1 MTVLLQKMALM
12 LILLVLGY
20 VAVRLKIV
28 PEDFNKGLSKLVINV
43 LLVGMILS
51 SVINKELE
59 MTGAEVAQGVL
70 MMAIAQVIGILIGA
84 ASVKLIP
91 SLKRGDSG
99 MYSMLI
105 GFMNNGFIG
114 FPLVAA
120 FFGEDCVFFA
130 SLSNIP
136 FNLMLYTIG
145 IRMLQKGNGD
155 EKLNLKRI
163 INMPIIATL
172 AALIIFVFEIPM
184 PAIIDDTMDTLSA
197 AVVPLS
203 MMCIG
208 MSLGNV
214 PIKDAVLQPKMYIVS
229 FMRLIVAPL
238 IAWLILRMFI
248 TNPQTLGII
257 ILLELTPSAVI
268 CTMLGLENGR
278 DGVESSSG
286 IFISTVLSV
295 VTIPLMIALLGI

>member
-70 MMAIAQVIGILIGA
+70 MMAIAQIIGILTGVISA
-84 ASVKLIP
+84 KLIP

-105 GFMNNGFIG
+105 GFMNNGFMG

-214 PIKDAVLQPKMYIVS
+214 SIKDAVLQPKMYIVS
-229 FMRLIVAPL
+229 LMRLIVAPL
-238 IAWLILRMFI
+238 IAWLVLRMFI

>member
-12 LILLVLGY
+12 LILLVIGY

-28 PEDFNKGLSKLVINV
+28 PGDFNKGLSKLIINV

-70 MMAIAQVIGILIGA
+70 MMAIAQIIGILTGVISA
-84 ASVKLIP
+84 KLIP

-105 GFMNNGFIG
+105 GFMNNGFMG

-172 AALIIFVFEIPM
+172 TALIIFVFEIPM
-184 PAIIDDTMDTLSA
+184 PALVDDVMDTLSA

-214 PIKDAVLQPKMYIVS
+214 PIKAAVLQPKMYIVS
-229 FMRLIVAPL
+229 LMRLIVAPL
-238 IAWLILRMFI
+238 IAWLVLRMFI

>member
-70 MMAIAQVIGILIGA
+70 MMAIAQVIGILIGV

-105 GFMNNGFIG
+105 GFMNNGFMG

-229 FMRLIVAPL
+229 LMRLIVVPL
-238 IAWLILRMFI
+238 TAWLVLRMFI

>member
-70 MMAIAQVIGILIGA
+70 MMAIAQVIGILIGVL
-84 ASVKLIP
+84 SVKLIP

-105 GFMNNGFIG
+105 GFMNNGFMG

-229 FMRLIVAPL
+229 LMRLIVAPL

-295 VTIPLMIALLGI
+295 VTIPLMLALLGI

>member
-1 MTVLLQKMALM
+1 MSVLLQKMALM
-12 LILLVLGY
+12 LILLAIGY
-20 VAVRLKIV
+20 IAVRLKIV
-28 PEDFNKGLSKLVINV
+28 PDDFNKGLSELIINV

-59 MTGAEVAQGVL
+59 MTGDAVLQGVL
-70 MMAIAQVIGILIGA
+70 MMALARVISILIGVL
-84 ASVKLIP
+84 SVKLIP
-91 SLKRGDSG
+91 PLKRGDSG

-105 GFMNNGFIG
+105 SFMNNGFMG

-136 FNLMLYTIG
+136 FNLLLYTVG
-145 IRMLQKGNGD
+145 IRMLQGGSG
-155 EKLNLKRI
+155 EQKLDLKRI

-172 AALIIFVFEIPM
+172 SALVIFVFNIPV
-184 PAIIDDTMDTLSA
+184 PPLIDSVMDTLSA

-208 MSLGNV
+208 MSLGSV
-214 PIKDAVLQPKMYIVS
+214 PIKDAVLRPKMYIVS
-229 FMRLIVAPL
+229 FIRLIAAPL
-238 IAWLILRMFI
+238 IVWFVLHFFI
-248 TNPQTLGII
+248 SDAQTLGII
-257 ILLELTPSAVI
+257 ILLELTPCAVI

-295 VTIPLMIALLGI
+295 ITIPLMIAVLGL

>member
-1 MTVLLQKMALM
+1 MTGLLQKMALM

-70 MMAIAQVIGILIGA
+70 MMAIAQIIGILTGVISA
-84 ASVKLIP
+84 KLIP

-105 GFMNNGFIG
+105 GFMNNGFVG

-197 AVVPLS
+197 AVVPLL

-229 FMRLIVAPL
+229 LMRLIVAPL
-238 IAWLILRMFI
+238 IAWLVLRMFI

-295 VTIPLMIALLGI
+295 VTIPLMLALLGI

>member
-1 MTVLLQKMALM
+1 
-12 LILLVLGY
+12 
-20 VAVRLKIV
+20 
-28 PEDFNKGLSKLVINV
+28 
-43 LLVGMILS
+43 
-51 SVINKELE
+51 
-59 MTGAEVAQGVL
+59 
-70 MMAIAQVIGILIGA
+70 
-84 ASVKLIP
+84 
-91 SLKRGDSG
+91 
-99 MYSMLI
+99 
-105 GFMNNGFIG
+105 
-114 FPLVAA
+114 
-120 FFGEDCVFFA
+120 
-130 SLSNIP
+130 
-136 FNLMLYTIG
+136 MLYTIG

-295 VTIPLMIALLGI
+295 VTIPLMLALLGI

>member
-70 MMAIAQVIGILIGA
+70 MMAIAQVIGILIGVL
-84 ASVKLIP
+84 SVKLIP

-105 GFMNNGFIG
+105 GFMNNGFMG

-155 EKLNLKRI
+155 EKLDLKRI

-229 FMRLIVAPL
+229 LMRLIVAPL

-295 VTIPLMIALLGI
+295 ITIPLMIALLGI

>member
-1 MTVLLQKMALM
+1 MTVLLEKMALM

-59 MTGAEVAQGVL
+59 MTGTEVAQGVL
-70 MMAIAQVIGILIGA
+70 MMAIAQIIGILIGV

-105 GFMNNGFIG
+105 GFMNNGFMG

-155 EKLNLKRI
+155 EKLDLKRI

-184 PAIIDDTMDTLSA
+184 PALVDDVMDTLSA

-214 PIKDAVLQPKMYIVS
+214 PIKAAVLQPKMYIVS

-295 VTIPLMIALLGI
+295 ITIPLMIALLGI

>member
-70 MMAIAQVIGILIGA
+70 MMAIAQVIGILIGVL
-84 ASVKLIP
+84 SVKLIP

-105 GFMNNGFIG
+105 GFMNNGFMG

-214 PIKDAVLQPKMYIVS
+214 PIKDAVLQPKLYIVS

-238 IAWLILRMFI
+238 AAWLILRMFI

>member
-1 MTVLLQKMALM
+1 MTVLLEKMALM

-28 PEDFNKGLSKLVINV
+28 PEDFNKGLSKLIINV

-70 MMAIAQVIGILIGA
+70 MMAIAQIIGILTGVISA
-84 ASVKLIP
+84 KLIP

-105 GFMNNGFIG
+105 GFMNNGFMG

-184 PAIIDDTMDTLSA
+184 PALVDDVMDTLSA

-214 PIKDAVLQPKMYIVS
+214 PIKAAVLQPKMYIVS

-295 VTIPLMIALLGI
+295 ITIPLMIALLGI

>member
-20 VAVRLKIV
+20 VAVRFKIV

-70 MMAIAQVIGILIGA
+70 MMAIAQVIGILIGVL
-84 ASVKLIP
+84 SVKLIP

-105 GFMNNGFIG
+105 GFMNNVFMG

-238 IAWLILRMFI
+238 AAWLILRMFI

-295 VTIPLMIALLGI
+295 VTIPLMLALLGI

>member
-51 SVINKELE
+51 SVINKGLE

-70 MMAIAQVIGILIGA
+70 MMAIAQVIGILIGVL
-84 ASVKLIP
+84 SVKLIP

-105 GFMNNGFIG
+105 GFMNNGFMG

-155 EKLNLKRI
+155 EKLDLKRI

-184 PAIIDDTMDTLSA
+184 PALVDDVMDTLSA

-214 PIKDAVLQPKMYIVS
+214 PIKAAVLQPKMYIVS